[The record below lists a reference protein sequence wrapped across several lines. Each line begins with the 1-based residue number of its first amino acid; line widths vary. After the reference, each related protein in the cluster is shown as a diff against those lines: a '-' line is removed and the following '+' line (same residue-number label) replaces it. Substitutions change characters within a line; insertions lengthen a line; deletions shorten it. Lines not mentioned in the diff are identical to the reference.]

1 MSFQRM
7 GASPADGRAVASSRM
22 RQGSAAPQPVVYVAH
37 GHGGERAASLQAA
50 GGSSKISGVSRA
62 PMADAAR
69 PDSAIALARSPLF
82 SHLGRLD
89 LARLAGELEEKHF
102 PPGQAIVR
110 EGDRADGFYVIKHGR
125 AAVLAGSGST
135 STSGDGAGEQ
145 PLSTLGPGEVF
156 GEIALLTDSP
166 RTATVVAETELTV
179 WRLSRPRFEA
189 LLDHER
195 GIARS
200 IERAL
205 SHRLVAM
212 NRETSALLALSHRL
226 GAAALAR
233 LSPAASR
240 LIPGVAARPGWDPE
254 VLRRTCARTG
264 DEGALTELIEQSGLL
279 KREGPA
285 LVVDRTLL
293 GIAGA
298 DASQRPDPAWLRTA
312 AEEMAA
318 SGDVVAATDLAVAAG
333 AVEDA
338 EKLLRAH
345 EARLLE
351 TASARDF
358 DRWVEAVGGQ
368 APALGTRLGDL
379 RTRLAQLPSTPAQ
392 PPPGSRER
400 AVPLFGRLARRFTTM
415 RALSAL
421 AAVVVFGLGWV
432 LPLPDGLGRSGL
444 VALAAIIATVPL
456 LIADVLPDYVVMLFL
471 TLALILPGLVPP
483 ADILGGFAAPAWLMV
498 FTLLAVGVAVARSG
512 LMFRLVLLSL
522 QRLPPRFIPQS
533 VVLCLT
539 GVVMTAGLS
548 SGSTRIALGVPI
560 ARGITDAMGFAPRSA
575 GAAAVGLMTFFTFL
589 EMGELFQTGTFT
601 GLIVHDLLPAAAK
614 AEITWWRWF
623 FVALPPFV
631 VIGVVMYL
639 VLLFLF
645 KPHKTGRVNL
655 EAVRLQQALLG
666 PLTRNEIWSAVV
678 LVLLIVGFATLPYHG
693 IAPAWLAL
701 ASFLFLF
708 ALGALD
714 QSAFQGGGTLGL
726 LIYCGVILSLGN
738 VFTTLHID
746 TWLTAMVQSGMPA
759 MVRNP
764 YGFVVTISLIA
775 FVLHF
780 FVPWMTASTIIA
792 LVAMPIAE
800 GLGFHPFIPVLVAL
814 IAGDHTIL
822 PYVNSGY
829 AIVYFA
835 SEGELFTHDQARW
848 PLVIE
853 SLLRPVAL
861 LLSVPVWQL
870 MGLM

>member
-1 MSFQRM
+1 MSNL
-7 GASPADGRAVASSRM
+7 G
-22 RQGSAAPQPVVYVAH
+22 
-37 GHGGERAASLQAA
+37 
-50 GGSSKISGVSRA
+50 
-62 PMADAAR
+62 R
-69 PDSAIALARSPLF
+69 PDSATALARSPLF

-89 LARLAGELEEKHF
+89 LARLAGELEEKRF
-102 PPGQAIVR
+102 TPGQVIVR
-110 EGDRADGFYVIKHGR
+110 QGDRPDGFYVIKQGR
-125 AAVLAGSGST
+125 AAVLAGVAAAAAG
-135 STSGDGAGEQ
+135 GDGAGEQ
-145 PLSTLGPGEVF
+145 LTTLGAGEVF
-156 GEIALLTDSP
+156 GEMALLTDSP
-166 RTATVVAETELTV
+166 RTATVVAETDLTV

-200 IERAL
+200 IERSL
-205 SHRLVAM
+205 SLRLAAM
-212 NRETSALLALSHRL
+212 NQETSALRGLGHRL
-226 GAAALAR
+226 ATAALGR
-233 LSPAASR
+233 LSPAAVR
-240 LIPGVAARPGWDPE
+240 LIGDVAVRPRWAAE
-254 VLRRTCARTG
+254 TLRRTCARTG
-264 DEGALTELIEQSGLL
+264 DADALTELVEQSGLL
-279 KREGPA
+279 RAEGTDLVLDPA
-285 LVVDRTLL
+285 FLT
-293 GIAGA
+293 IAGGELREPNA
-298 DASQRPDPAWLRTA
+298 AWLRTA
-312 AEEMAA
+312 AEEMVAA
-318 SGDVVAATDLAVAAG
+318 GDVVAATDLALAAG
-333 AVEDA
+333 AVEEA
-338 EKLLRAH
+338 EKLLGDH
-345 EARLLE
+345 EAHLLQ
-351 TASARDF
+351 TASAGDL
-358 DRWVEAVGGQ
+358 DRWLAAVGER
-368 APALGTRLGDL
+368 APALGARLGGL
-379 RTRLAQLPSTPAQ
+379 RTRLTERLAAPAQ
-392 PPPGSRER
+392 PAAPGSRER
-400 AVPLFGRLARRFTTM
+400 AAPLFGRLARQFATV

-421 AAVVVFGLGWV
+421 AAIVIFALGWT
-432 LPLPDGLGRSGL
+432 LPLPEGLGRGGL
-444 VALAAIIATVPL
+444 VTLSALLAMVPL
-456 LIADVLPDYVVMLFL
+456 LVANVFPDYVVMLFL
-471 TLALILPGLVPP
+471 TLALVVPGVVRP
-483 ADILGGFAAPAWLMV
+483 ADILGGFAAPAWNMI

-522 QRLPPRFIPQS
+522 QRLPPRFVPQS

-539 GVVMTAGLS
+539 GVLMTAGLS

-614 AEITWWRWF
+614 AQITWWRWF
-623 FVALPPFV
+623 FVALPPFI

-639 VLLFLF
+639 VLLVLF
-645 KPHKTGRVNL
+645 KPHRTGRVNVD
-655 EAVRLQQALLG
+655 AVRLQQALLG
-666 PLTRNEIWSAVV
+666 PLTRNEIWSATV

-738 VFTTLHID
+738 VFTSLHID
-746 TWLTAMVQSGMPA
+746 AWLTSVVQTSMPA

-764 YGFVVTISLIA
+764 YGFVLTISFVA

-835 SEGELFTHDQARW
+835 SEGELFTHEQARW

-861 LLSVPVWQL
+861 LLSVPVWQI

>member
-1 MSFQRM
+1 M
-7 GASPADGRAVASSRM
+7 
-22 RQGSAAPQPVVYVAH
+22 
-37 GHGGERAASLQAA
+37 
-50 GGSSKISGVSRA
+50 A
-62 PMADAAR
+62 PMSNPGR
-69 PDSAIALARSPLF
+69 PDSATALARSPLF

-89 LARLAGELEEKHF
+89 LARLAGELEEMHF
-102 PPGQAIVR
+102 TPGQAIVR
-110 EGDRADGFYVIKHGR
+110 QGDRPDGFYVIKYGR
-125 AAVLAGSGST
+125 AAVLSGIAPAPVPGDGSGEQLT
-135 STSGDGAGEQ
+135 TLDAGEI
-145 PLSTLGPGEVF
+145 F
-156 GEIALLTDSP
+156 GEMALLTDSP
-166 RTATVVAETELTV
+166 RTATVVAETDLTV
-179 WRLSRPRFEA
+179 WRLSRPRFET

-200 IERAL
+200 IERSL
-205 SHRLVAM
+205 SHRLAVM
-212 NRETSALLALSHRL
+212 NHETGALRAFSHRL
-226 GAAALAR
+226 AAAALGR
-233 LSPAASR
+233 LSPAAAR
-240 LIPGVAARPGWDPE
+240 LLAGVAARPRWSAE

-264 DEGALTELIEQSGLL
+264 DDAALTELVEQSGLL
-279 KREGPA
+279 RVEGSD
-285 LVVDRTLL
+285 LVVDAAFLA
-293 GIAGA
+293 IAG
-298 DASQRPDPAWLRTA
+298 PDVHEPNPAWLRAA

-318 SGDVVAATDLAVAAG
+318 AGEVVAATDLALAAG
-333 AVEDA
+333 AVEEA
-338 EKLLRAH
+338 ERLLGAH
-345 EARLLE
+345 EARLLQ
-351 TASARDF
+351 TASAGDL
-358 DRWVEAVGGQ
+358 DRWLAAVGERS
-368 APALGTRLGDL
+368 PELGARLGAL
-379 RTRLAQLPSTPAQ
+379 RTRLSERMVAPAQ
-392 PPPGSRER
+392 AAAPGSRER
-400 AVPLFGRLARRFTTM
+400 AAPLFGRLARRFTTM

-421 AAVVVFGLGWV
+421 AAVVIFGLGWV
-432 LPLPDGLGRSGL
+432 LPLPDGLGRGGL

-471 TLALILPGLVPP
+471 TLALVLPGLVPP
-483 ADILGGFAAPAWLMV
+483 ADILGGFAAPAWLMI

-539 GVVMTAGLS
+539 GVLMTAGLS

-560 ARGITDAMGFAPRSA
+560 ARGITDAMGFTPRSP

-601 GLIVHDLLPAAAK
+601 GLVVHDLLPAGAK

-623 FVALPPFV
+623 FIALPPFV

-645 KPHKTGRVNL
+645 KPHHTGRVNL

-666 PLTRNEIWSAVV
+666 PLTRNEVWSAVV

-746 TWLTAMVQSGMPA
+746 AWLTSIVQTSMPA
-759 MVRNP
+759 MVKNP
-764 YGFVVTISLIA
+764 YGFVATISIVA